1 MLKPAL
7 LIIAGRIAGF
17 LAAFVTPLVL
27 VRMFDLDTFGTYKQ
41 WFLLYFT
48 VLIVTQIGMSESL
61 LYFLPRADGQA
72 GRYVMNSLLFL
83 TGVGAAAAALLIV
96 NADTIARWMS
106 NPALAP
112 LIPLLGLYLLLMQ
125 ASIGLE
131 TVMTARGAFR
141 SAAIAYAVTDVTR
154 ALFLILPVLIV
165 PSLRSLFQGA
175 LAFAVL
181 RFVYTVHY
189 FSRTF
194 GAGFRP
200 DAACFRL
207 QLLYA
212 LPFALSVVASVAQEN
227 FHQYAVS
234 GLFDTATFAIYS
246 VGCLQIP
253 LVDLVA
259 TTVCNVMMVGM
270 TNAIH
275 DGREADV
282 IDLWHQTVRKLALVF
297 FPLTGLLLI
306 AARDVIVMLFTDA
319 YLSSVPVF
327 MIGVTAV
334 VFAAV
339 PIDGLLRVYAKTRT
353 LLVMNLARLALI
365 VVLIHWFITSFGLVG
380 AIAVTVLALAVGK
393 AIGLS
398 AASSVWQVGIGRLL
412 PWRALSLV
420 AVASVM
426 AGLPALAVASGVQA
440 LPAVRLLVI
449 GSVYAATYAAVVM
462 GFGLLSAQERAALSQ
477 LLGRVQFIR
486 SLLPTQDAVR

>member
-27 VRMFDLDTFGTYKQ
+27 VRIFDLDTFGTYKQ

-48 VLIVTQIGMSESL
+48 LLIITQIGMSESL
-61 LYFLPRADGQA
+61 LYFLPKAEDLA

-83 TGVGAAAAALLIV
+83 TVAGAAAAGLLML
-96 NADTIARWMS
+96 NAETIAHWMS
-106 NPALAP
+106 NPALVP
-112 LIPLLGLYLLLMQ
+112 LIPLLGLYLQLMQ

-131 TVMTARGAFR
+131 TVMTARGSFR
-141 SAAIAYAVTDVTR
+141 SAALAYAVTDVTR
-154 ALFLILPVLIV
+154 AAFLIVPVLIV
-165 PSLRSLFQGA
+165 PSLRSLLQGA
-175 LAFAVL
+175 VAFAAL
-181 RFVYTVHY
+181 RFLYTVQY
-189 FSRTF
+189 FWRTF

-200 DAACFRL
+200 DAACFVR
-207 QLLYA
+207 QLVYA

-275 DGREADV
+275 DGREVDV
-282 IDLWHQTVRKLALVF
+282 INLWHQTVRKLALVF
-297 FPLTGLLLI
+297 FPLTALLLI

-319 YLSSVPVF
+319 YLASVPVF

-398 AASSVWQVGIGRLL
+398 AAASVWHVGIGRLL
-412 PWRALSLV
+412 PWRALALIAVTSVV
-420 AVASVM
+420 AA
-426 AGLPALAVASGVQA
+426 LPAFAVASGLQT
-440 LPAVRLLVI
+440 LPAVRLLAI
-449 GSVYAATYAAVVM
+449 GGVYAATYAAITIA
-462 GFGLLSAQERAALSQ
+462 FGLLSTQERAALSQ
-477 LLGRVQFIR
+477 VLGRVQFIR

>member
-17 LAAFVTPLVL
+17 LAAFITPLVL
-27 VRMFDLDTFGTYKQ
+27 VRIFDLDTFGTYKQ

-48 VLIVTQIGMSESL
+48 LLIITQIGMSESL
-61 LYFLPRADGQA
+61 LYFLPRADGLS

-83 TGVGAAAAALLIV
+83 TAVGAAAAALLMV
-96 NADTIARWMS
+96 SADTIAHWMS

-131 TVMTARGAFR
+131 TVMTARGSFR

-154 ALFLILPVLIV
+154 AVFLIVPVLVV

-175 LAFAVL
+175 VAFAAL
-181 RFVYTVHY
+181 RFLYTVYY
-189 FSRTF
+189 FSRSF
-194 GAGFRP
+194 GDGFRP
-200 DAACFRL
+200 DAACFRR
-207 QLLYA
+207 QLVYA
-212 LPFALSVVASVAQEN
+212 LPFALSVVAAVAQEN

-297 FPLTGLLLI
+297 FPLTALLLI

-319 YLSSVPVF
+319 YLASVPVF
-327 MIGVTAV
+327 MVGVTAV
-334 VFAAV
+334 LFAAV
-339 PIDGLLRVYAKTRT
+339 PIDGLLRVYAKTQT

-365 VVLIHWFITSFGLVG
+365 VVLIHWFITSLGLVG

-398 AASSVWQVGIGRLL
+398 AASSVWHVGISRLL
-412 PWRALSLV
+412 PWRALMLIAAV
-420 AVASVM
+420 AVI
-426 AGLPALAVASGVQA
+426 AGIPAYAVASGLQTA
-440 LPAVRLLVI
+440 PAVRLLAMGI
-449 GSVYAATYAAVVM
+449 VYAATYAAIAM

-477 LLGRVQFIR
+477 LLGRFQLIR